1 MCLLTHNPEC
11 KIAEEPIKVWKLLEK
26 EKEKLVTPMM
36 RQSVKI
42 GETVYAKNPDKP
54 LHKRVAY
61 TFLDSRLKEDIYYEI
76 DEQGVHAY
84 RQKEWAEDN
93 LVGYRRAFRTNLII
107 TEWEIP
113 KGTKY
118 WVGDYLSPDH
128 IVATEMKFVKIC

>member
-11 KIAEEPIKVWKLLEK
+11 KIAKKPIKVWKLLEK
-26 EKEKLVTPMM
+26 EKEELVTPMM

-54 LHKRVAY
+54 LHKRTVPLLL
-61 TFLDSRLKEDIYYEI
+61 TEDIYYEI

-84 RQKEWAEDN
+84 ILKEQAEDN
-93 LVGYRRAFRTNLII
+93 LVGYRRAFRTNLIL

-113 KGTKY
+113 KGAKY

-128 IVATEMKFVKIC
+128 IVATEMKFIKVCK

>member
-26 EKEKLVTPMM
+26 EKEKLVTPTM
-36 RQSVKI
+36 RKSVEI

-54 LHKRVAY
+54 ITKVNGIN
-61 TFLDSRLKEDIYYEI
+61 FSKEDIYYKI

-84 RQKEWAEDN
+84 INKEQAEVYKAAYY
-93 LVGYRRAFRTNLII
+93 LSFRTNII
-107 TEWEIP
+107 LTEWKIP
-113 KGTKY
+113 KGAKY

-128 IVATEMKFVKIC
+128 IVATEMKFIKVCE

>member
-11 KIAEEPIKVWKLLEK
+11 KTAKKPIKVWKLLEK
-26 EKEKLVTPMM
+26 DKEKLVTPMM

-54 LHKRVAY
+54 ITKVNGI
-61 TFLDSRLKEDIYYEI
+61 FFSKEDIYYKI

-84 RQKEWAEDN
+84 IQKEQAEDN
-93 LVGYRRAFRTNLII
+93 LVGYRRAFRTNLIL
-107 TEWEIP
+107 TKWEIP
-113 KGTKY
+113 KGAKY

-128 IVATEMKFVKIC
+128 IVATEMKFIKVCE